1 MHGPKMADEWIT
13 GTKRLA
19 GLRGA
24 YLRGYLCGWNGRK
37 AERLRS
43 LTQAPG
49 RHLVALLFL
58 ARTPLS
64 SQAVCPTHVGP
75 QCIRDQDGAV
85 CLLVI
90 LHHRDQ
96 SSPDGQA
103 RTVERVN
110 QLWFAGLRITPA
122 GLHAPGLKVGT
133 VAAG

>member
-1 MHGPKMADEWIT
+1 MRGPKMADEWIT

-64 SQAVCPTHVGP
+64 
-75 QCIRDQDGAV
+75 
-85 CLLVI
+85 
-90 LHHRDQ
+90 HRL
-96 SSPDGQA
+96 S
-103 RTVERVN
+103 
-110 QLWFAGLRITPA
+110 
-122 GLHAPGLKVGT
+122 APPM
-133 VAAG
+133 

>member
-37 AERLRS
+37 AERLRG
-43 LTQAPG
+43 LTQAPD
-49 RHLVALLFL
+49 RHRVALMDIT
-58 ARTPLS
+58 RTALS
-64 SQAVCPTHVGP
+64 SQAVCPTHIGL
-75 QCIRDQDGAV
+75 QRIRDQDGAV

-90 LHHRDQ
+90 FHHRDQ

-103 RTVERVN
+103 RTVERVY
-110 QLWFAGLRITPA
+110 QLRLAALRITPA